1 MSSSNEDPVVRS
13 TRREVIAVL
22 GVTAIALTYTIIT
35 CYRLG
40 FDRSRELKFVKLFAG
55 IAFPEWVF
63 WGIVV
68 PWLASFVIGGLFAL
82 RFMSDADLGEE
93 LEEDD
98 DPFATAQSA
107 ASAKQEGEQYAG

>member
-1 MSSSNEDPVVRS
+1 MSANEDPVVRS
-13 TRREVIAVL
+13 TRREFVAVL
-22 GVTAIALTYTIIT
+22 GVTAAALTYTIVT

-40 FDRSRELKFVKLFAG
+40 FDRTRELKFVKLFAG

-68 PWLASFVIGGLFAL
+68 PWIASFVIGALFAF

-98 DPFATAQSA
+98 DPFGGAETPS
-107 ASAKQEGEQYAG
+107 KKEGEQHAG